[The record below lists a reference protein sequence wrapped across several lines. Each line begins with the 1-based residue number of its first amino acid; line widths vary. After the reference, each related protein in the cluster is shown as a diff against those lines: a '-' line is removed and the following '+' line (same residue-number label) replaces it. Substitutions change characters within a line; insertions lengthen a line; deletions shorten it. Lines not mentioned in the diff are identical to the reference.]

1 MLGLLRPMDQKVY
14 HFNFVPKHECLFKQK
29 EDKPSQRQK
38 QTKNTFLFYES
49 SHFGRIE
56 TKAL

>member
-1 MLGLLRPMDQKVY
+1 MDQKVY

-38 QTKNTFLFYES
+38 QTKNTYLFYES
-49 SHFGRIE
+49 SHFGGIE